1 MVAQFFQKETENDES
16 EEVQD
21 TTVSVASESEEQ
33 VIDEETVGNVNDKL
47 PIGAGEQAAP
57 TIDKADSKTAQVAK
71 NKLDYLG
78 LKMSILYEEF

>member
-1 MVAQFFQKETENDES
+1 MLHTPED
-16 EEVQD
+16 
-21 TTVSVASESEEQ
+21 
-33 VIDEETVGNVNDKL
+33 ILDEETVGNVNNKL